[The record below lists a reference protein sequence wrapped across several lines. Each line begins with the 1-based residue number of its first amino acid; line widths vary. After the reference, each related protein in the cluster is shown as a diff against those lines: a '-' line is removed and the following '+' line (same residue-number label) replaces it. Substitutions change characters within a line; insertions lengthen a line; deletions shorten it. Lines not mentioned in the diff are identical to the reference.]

1 MMQSENNRVLT
12 AGMILDRLQQRV
24 SKGNAKLLFETAKIQ
39 AGFQIDDSTEL
50 ETEQAK
56 TLCLVMI
63 KQGGP
68 SFQVG
73 QSIYKEYLM

>member
-1 MMQSENNRVLT
+1 MMPSENILT
-12 AGMILDRLQQRV
+12 TSLILSRLQQRV
-24 SKGNAKLLFETAKIQ
+24 SKTNAKLLFETAKIQ
-39 AGFQIDDSTEL
+39 AGLQVEDTVQL
-50 ETEQAK
+50 EAEQAK
-56 TLCLVMI
+56 TLCLCMI